1 MQVNDDMVAAA
12 AESDAAFDGRTWLAM
27 PKSERE
33 RYMERSRRSLTAAL
47 AEMWR
52 PIAEAP
58 KDGTDVWVMS
68 RRWLMPC
75 PAHFTSRE
83 YLAREYGD
91 PEHME
96 EGWYPSHGF
105 LFDLPEVTIEPTHF
119 MPLPAPPRG
128 K

>member
-1 MQVNDDMVAAA
+1 MQVTDAMVAKA

-52 PIAEAP
+52 PIEEAP
-58 KDGTDVWVMS
+58 KEGRQMILLLTPS
-68 RRWLMPC
+68 RFPQVAFSNTWWT
-75 PAHFTSRE
+75 A
-83 YLAREYGD
+83 
-91 PEHME
+91 
-96 EGWYPSHGF
+96 GF
-105 LFDLPEVTIEPTHF
+105 SVENKPTHW
-119 MPLPAPPRG
+119 MPIEPLPAPPMG